1 MFGLGMPELIIV
13 GIIAVLLF
21 GKRLPEV
28 ARSFGKSYN
37 EFRRGLA
44 DIQSQINMPDV
55 YPTNYGSSSSTS
67 SSSSPEYDDYEAVSA
82 PKFEPPPAE
91 PQADSAPE
99 PGSEPDSELVSAPAA
114 ASEAERTSAAGQS
127 AG

>member
-28 ARSFGKSYN
+28 AKSLGKSYT

-44 DIQSQINMPDV
+44 DIQSQINMSDI
-55 YPTNYGSSSSTS
+55 YSTS
-67 SSSSPEYDDYEAVSA
+67 SKSSSYAPSKTSSDYDDYEAASA

-91 PQADSAPE
+91 PQAETAPQ
-99 PGSEPDSELVSAPAA
+99 PAA
-114 ASEAERTSAAGQS
+114 DATPEADRPPQNA
-127 AG
+127 

>member
-28 ARSFGKSYN
+28 AKSMGKSYT

-44 DIQSQINMPDV
+44 DIQSQINLSDV
-55 YPTNYGSSSSTS
+55 YTPSHTS
-67 SSSSPEYDDYEAVSA
+67 SSYTTTKTSYEYDDYEAASA

-91 PQADSAPE
+91 PQAEDA
-99 PGSEPDSELVSAPAA
+99 GVAATSAPAPA
-114 ASEAERTSAAGQS
+114 ATPDAESRPLDG
-127 AG
+127 

>member
-28 ARSFGKSYN
+28 AKSLGKSYT

-44 DIQSQINMPDV
+44 DIQSQINISDV
-55 YPTNYGSSSSTS
+55 YSTNYKSSSYTS
-67 SSSSPEYDDYEAVSA
+67 SKTSSEYDDYEAASA

-91 PQADSAPE
+91 PQAE
-99 PGSEPDSELVSAPAA
+99 TAA
-114 ASEAERTSAAGQS
+114 QAEALPQSAADITPDAEARPHPG
-127 AG
+127 

>member
-1 MFGLGMPELIIV
+1 MFGLGIPELVIV

-28 ARSFGKSYN
+28 AKSFGKSYN
-37 EFRRGLA
+37 QFRRGLS
-44 DIQSQINMPDV
+44 DIQSQINMSDV
-55 YPTNYGSSSSTS
+55 YSTNHSSSAYSS

-91 PQADSAPE
+91 PQVE
-99 PGSEPDSELVSAPAA
+99 
-114 ASEAERTSAAGQS
+114 SAAEPTPD
-127 AG
+127 APPEADRPREIA

>member
-28 ARSFGKSYN
+28 AKSLGKSYT

-44 DIQSQINMPDV
+44 DIQSQINISDV
-55 YPTNYGSSSSTS
+55 YSTNYNSSSYTS
-67 SSSSPEYDDYEAVSA
+67 SKSSSEYDDYEAASA

-91 PQADSAPE
+91 PQAETAPE
-99 PGSEPDSELVSAPAA
+99 PAADATPGAEPRPQD
-114 ASEAERTSAAGQS
+114 G
-127 AG
+127 